1 MISAKCDRLRD
12 TATRVEIFLEGCTDA
27 IPMDTHEQLRSA
39 ANTIWELRNK
49 LADTVDQSEEIDKRT
64 TELDF
69 QIADNWRLTAENE
82 SLKEQNAE
90 LRELLSMYMT
100 FARTV
105 ARGLSIQSAYAD
117 GMGMK
122 LDEAEMR
129 ERAMELGIEW
139 CR

>member
-1 MISAKCDRLRD
+1 MISVQCDDLRK
-12 TATRVEIFLEGCTDA
+12 TADELQGVINKGHNYTWPGIATVLHYVQQE
-27 IPMDTHEQLRSA
+27 LRSA
-39 ANTIWELRNK
+39 AE
-49 LADTVDQSEEIDKRT
+49 AIDKRT

-82 SLKEQNAE
+82 SLKERNAE

-105 ARGLSIQSAYAD
+105 ACGCSIQSAYAD
-117 GMGMK
+117 GMG
-122 LDEAEMR
+122 R
-129 ERAMELGIEW
+129 ELNETELRKRAMKLGIEW